1 MSGPCREESFR
12 VLKQQ
17 AKDFKH
23 EPQRELKILLVHGLL
38 HLLGFDH
45 EKSKYYN
52 NLILFE
58 SKKLL
63 NHRCCLVA
71 DNILVFNISDYYNY
85 VTKNNTK
92 FVTATYKTTLEYD
105 FGKYKD
111 GMVVSNFD
119 FYLFLII
126 CDFCI
131 S

>member
-1 MSGPCREESFR
+1 MKLLRIFIKL
-12 VLKQQ
+12 LKLIW
-17 AKDFKH
+17 F
-23 EPQRELKILLVHGLL
+23 
-38 HLLGFDH
+38 FDH

-126 CDFCI
+126 CDFFI